1 MSKPVR
7 LLSNILLVFLID
19 HRRRLPM
26 FRTLIIGAA
35 FVLASTAA
43 AHAQEWY
50 AGGSIGILTQ
60 NDSNNSGSTGAFN
73 SGNGAPA
80 VPNGTAVAA
89 GTPYGWTTEFESGMS
104 ASAEVGMRYG
114 GGLRSGIELAYTKSD
129 VERHAGVTL
138 GGTNIDGVDAAVL
151 TGSATKLGA
160 TVGQIVNDGQGDIS
174 NTSLFANLYY
184 DFNLGGAFEPYVGAG
199 IGFAQVDVDY
209 SPSGVGIINGD
220 DTAFAWQLKGGVT
233 WKMDQNWE
241 AYGEYAYRQ
250 TDDITLDNKLFPGT
264 LNIENTQSVFS
275 VGVRFKFN

>member
-1 MSKPVR
+1 
-7 LLSNILLVFLID
+7 
-19 HRRRLPM
+19 M

-35 FVLASTAA
+35 FILASTAA

-50 AGGSIGILTQ
+50 AGGSIGILAQ
-60 NDSNNSGSTGAFN
+60 NDSDNSGSTGAFQ

-104 ASAEVGMRYG
+104 ASAEFGMRYG
-114 GGLRSGIELAYTKSD
+114 GGLRSGVELAYTKSD

-138 GGTNIDGVDAAVL
+138 GSTNIDGVDAAVL

-160 TVGQIVNDGQGDIS
+160 TVGQIVDDGQGDIS

-184 DFNLGGAFEPYVGAG
+184 DFNLGGAFQPYVGAG
-199 IGFAQVDVDY
+199 IGFAQVNVDY

-250 TDDITLDNKLFPGT
+250 TDDISLDNKLFPGT
-264 LNIENTQSVFS
+264 LDIENTQSVFS

>member
-1 MSKPVR
+1 
-7 LLSNILLVFLID
+7 
-19 HRRRLPM
+19 M

-35 FVLASTAA
+35 FVLATTTA

-50 AGGSIGILTQ
+50 AGGSIGILMQ
-60 NDSNNSGSTGAFN
+60 DDSDNSGSTGAFN
-73 SGNGAPA
+73 AGNGAPA
-80 VPNGTAVAA
+80 IPNGTGVAA
-89 GTPYGWTTEFESGMS
+89 GTPYGWTTEFDSGMA

-114 GGLRSGIELAYTKSD
+114 GGLRSGLELAFTQSD
-129 VERHAGVTL
+129 VDRHSGVTL

-151 TGSATKLGA
+151 TGSATQLGA
-160 TVGQIVNDGQGDIS
+160 TVGQIVNDGQGEIT
-174 NTSLFANLYY
+174 NTALFANLYY

-233 WKMDQNWE
+233 WKIDPNWE

-250 TDDITLDNKLFPGT
+250 TDDITLDNQLFPGT
-264 LNIENTQSVFS
+264 LDIENTQSVIS
-275 VGVRFKFN
+275 VGVRFKFK